1 MSPASQKNSLTARA
15 DWSRVRS
22 MLETKAVRQRSFALL
37 CLSLLFCCVTA
48 TAQTP
53 PGMQPPNPCDK
64 KNKSLK
70 DTASCLKHIYD
81 KVTKKDGFHLVQGNV
96 VPGSGTSIGVGYTVR
111 KPYENWRV
119 ELNTSARVSF
129 KKYWEIDSNLRLTK
143 SENKF
148 SGNTAN
154 GPVGDLKINIYG
166 LVKDMPRLD
175 FFGIGPET
183 REQDRAVFHYR
194 EGVVGADISK
204 PLTPWLDVG
213 GAVEGILPN
222 IVTISNPTV
231 RSVERVYTEAGA
243 PGITSQPGFFH
254 AAAFVGLHL
263 PGQPESRKLEYKF
276 FYHAYQDVSD
286 HRYSFR
292 RFDADLKHKLP
303 FADKNE
309 LRFRARFSF
318 SDTSGANRV
327 PFYLMETLGGS
338 NIRGDDT
345 LRGFRDYRFRDRDLV
360 LLQAEYLRQ
369 VYGPINLIA
378 FYDTGK
384 VFPTLSRIDQGRMRH
399 TYGLGIVVVP
409 RRGDNVLFRFY
420 VALGSGE
427 GAHTFFGVGD
437 ALGGRA
443 DRLVR

>member
-1 MSPASQKNSLTARA
+1 MMLTKGTWQSCLRLSL
-15 DWSRVRS
+15 V
-22 MLETKAVRQRSFALL
+22 
-37 CLSLLFCCVTA
+37 LLFCCAAA

-53 PGMQPPNPCDK
+53 PGTATPPGMTPQQTNPCDK

-81 KVTKKDGFHLVQGNV
+81 KVTQKDGFHLVQGGV
-96 VPGSGTSIGVGYTVR
+96 VPGSGTAVGIGYGWR

-119 ELNTSARVSF
+119 ELNTSARVSL
-129 KKYWEIDSNLRLTK
+129 KKYWEVDGNLRLTK

-148 SGNTAN
+148 SSNTAS
-154 GPVGDLKINIYG
+154 GPVGDLKINLYG
-166 LVKDMPRLD
+166 LIKDAPRLD
-175 FFGIGPET
+175 YFGLGPESK
-183 REQDRAVFHYR
+183 EEDRAVFHYR
-194 EGVVGADISK
+194 EGVIGADISK

-213 GAVEGILPN
+213 GAVEGIFPT
-222 IVTISNPTV
+222 IVTIDNPTV
-231 RSVERVYTEAGA
+231 RSVERVYTETTA

-254 AAAFVGLHL
+254 AAAFAGLHT

-276 FYHAYQDVSD
+276 FYHVYQDVSD

-292 RFDADLKHKLP
+292 RFDADLKHKFP

-309 LRFRARFSF
+309 FRFRARFSF
-318 SDTSGANRV
+318 ADTSGNNRV

-360 LLQAEYLRQ
+360 LLQVEYLRQ

-384 VFPTLSRIDQGRMRH
+384 VASSLSRLDQGRLRH
-399 TYGLGIVVVP
+399 TYGFGIVVVP